1 MLALDAMRW
10 MTRLRCIDAWVN
22 TSVSNTAA
30 LLLYEG
36 LGFDR
41 RPERLIVAELDLTN
55 ERGPE

>member
-1 MLALDAMRW
+1 MK
-10 MTRLRCIDAWVN
+10 RLGCIDAWVN

-30 LLLYEG
+30 LLLYES
-36 LGFDR
+36 LRFDR